1 MAFAAPAVLAVAL
14 LLAAGAA
21 GGQGERGTGP
31 RLGDEDLRVE
41 VLEVQRVAR
50 MVGQPTRDR
59 DHDHLV
65 LKLRAQAA
73 PGKSRRVHPRATF
86 AVLPAGD
93 GPGMKY
99 PVTLIGYL
107 SPDAARPAGHQEA
120 ILVGGSGVT
129 FSIAAE
135 VPKSVTGFRLA
146 LQKPVA
152 EAALGNPRSSSAA
165 VPVRALE
172 GGGWEGRVS
181 RSSTQQ
187 EVFRTIPGST
197 RTDIMKPKR
206 DTFLELG
213 VQLRNAGGQPRAVTG
228 ADLVLEEAAGP
239 QMAPVATMPAS
250 GRTAARIL
258 EGQTVAP
265 GAAAESL
272 RPIWDVTRAVEH
284 TLRVYGVAEE
294 AALPA
299 AKPLDE
305 LAVDTGEGHYIAG
318 EEQRLAGRLEK
329 ALEEYE
335 TVVRRFPDS
344 DAAKDARARMA
355 DVEVARI
362 LGQKYMPLPPV
373 NEIGRGGA
381 ATVALMQIRNGA
393 ELALTVYFSGPSSTT
408 IELKP
413 GETKEFQLA
422 RGAYKVATRRPNP
435 GIIPYAG
442 NWNLS
447 GGMIYQGEFVI
458 VRLDR

>member
-1 MAFAAPAVLAVAL
+1 
-14 LLAAGAA
+14 
-21 GGQGERGTGP
+21 
-31 RLGDEDLRVE
+31 
-41 VLEVQRVAR
+41 
-50 MVGQPTRDR
+50 
-59 DHDHLV
+59 
-65 LKLRAQAA
+65 
-73 PGKSRRVHPRATF
+73 
-86 AVLPAGD
+86 
-93 GPGMKY
+93 
-99 PVTLIGYL
+99 
-107 SPDAARPAGHQEA
+107 
-120 ILVGGSGVT
+120 
-129 FSIAAE
+129 
-135 VPKSVTGFRLA
+135 
-146 LQKPVA
+146 
-152 EAALGNPRSSSAA
+152 
-165 VPVRALE
+165 LE

-239 QMAPVATMPAS
+239 QMAPVAT
-250 GRTAARIL
+250 
-258 EGQTVAP
+258 TVAP

-413 GETKEFQLA
+413 GETKEFQL
-422 RGAYKVATRRPNP
+422 RTPSLSRTLAT
-435 GIIPYAG
+435 GT
-442 NWNLS
+442 
-447 GGMIYQGEFVI
+447 
-458 VRLDR
+458 